1 MSTRGRRLL
10 AALTVAVA
18 AGGLAAQAS
27 AAGSKPA
34 NVAAPSI
41 SGAAAT
47 GQTLTASPGTW
58 QGDGSITYA
67 YQWELCD
74 AAGARCAVVARATSR
89 TNTAAAAAQGD
100 TYRVLVTAT
109 NVAGSTTVASVPT
122 DVVSLPLVGKLTL
135 KAPTI
140 VAYGKKITL
149 SGTVPGSPN
158 TTVWIEANSY
168 PFPLYKQKVVAT
180 VVTDA
185 NGAFRAKVTPTLN
198 TTYYAEQ
205 DGMRS
210 PAVAVDV
217 LPRLLVTPAGR
228 HQFLVQAL
236 ADHSLAGK
244 TVVLQRWSIAQQA
257 WVSVTR
263 LALRG
268 SFAVG
273 GGSTASISRIKAAG
287 LVGVKTRVFL
297 ASKVPGY
304 ATSAPAVFRG

>member
-1 MSTRGRRLL
+1 MSTIGRRLL
-10 AALTVAVA
+10 AAVAVAAA

-27 AAGSKPA
+27 AAGKPV
-34 NVAAPSI
+34 NVAAPSS

-58 QGDGSITYA
+58 QGDDTIT

-74 AAGARCAVVARATSR
+74 AAGAKCAVVAGATSR
-89 TNTAAAAAQGD
+89 TNTVAASSQGD
-100 TYRVLVTAT
+100 TFRILVTAT
-109 NVAGSTTVASVPT
+109 NAAGSTTVASAPT
-122 DVVSLPLVGKLTL
+122 GVVSLPLVGKLTL
-135 KAPTI
+135 KAPSL
-140 VAYGKKITL
+140 VAYGKKVTL
-149 SGTVPGSPN
+149 SGTVPGSPH

-168 PFPLYKQKVVAT
+168 PFPLYRQKLVAT
-180 VVTDA
+180 VETDA
-185 NGAFRAKVTPTLN
+185 NGSFTARVTPTLN

-205 DGMRS
+205 AGMRS

-244 TVVLQRWSIAQQA
+244 TVVLQRWSPTQLA
-257 WVSVTR
+257 WVPVMR
-263 LALRG
+263 LTLRG

-273 GGSTASISRIKAAG
+273 GGSTASITRIKAPG
-287 LVGVKTRVFL
+287 LVGAKTRVFL

>member
-10 AALTVAVA
+10 AAVTVAMA
-18 AGGLAAQAS
+18 AGILAAQAS
-27 AAGSKPA
+27 AAGKPT

-58 QGDGSITYA
+58 QGDSSIT

-74 AAGARCAVVARATSR
+74 SAGAKCAVVAGATSR
-89 TNTAAAAAQGD
+89 TNTITASAQGD
-100 TYRVLVTAT
+100 TFRVLVTAT
-109 NVAGSTTVASVPT
+109 NAAGSTTVASAQT
-122 DVVSLPLVGKLTL
+122 GVVSLPLVGKLTL
-135 KAPTI
+135 NGPSI
-140 VAYGKKITL
+140 VSYGRKITL
-149 SGTVPGSPN
+149 SGTVPGSPH
-158 TTVWIEANSY
+158 TTVWIEANRY
-168 PFPLYKQKVVAT
+168 PFPLYREKLVAS
-180 VVTDA
+180 VETDA
-185 NGAFRAKVTPTLN
+185 NGAFSVKVTPTLN
-198 TTYYAEQ
+198 STYFAEQ
-205 DGMRS
+205 GGMRS
-210 PAVAVDV
+210 PSIAVDV

-228 HQFLVQAL
+228 HQFVVQAL

-244 TVVLQRWSIAQQA
+244 TVVLQRWSAAQQS

-273 GGSTASISRIKAAG
+273 GGSTASFARIKSLG
-287 LVGVKTRVFL
+287 LVGAKTRVFL